1 MFMNIEHIY
10 FAEERNNASERKKL
24 VCYHQTKR
32 PAQSLQTQK
41 TLQIMLQQDEEILVA
56 NLSKMNRYML
66 RRAKKEPYEVI
77 VKENPSNQELLEF
90 QQFYNAFAKI
100 KNTDRVQK
108 FHMQT
113 LKLLREKGALVYTKL
128 QNDKGEALCY
138 RLYIVDE
145 DIVFNLYTGTAVWI
159 KDRPDL
165 KQQIRFANRY
175 LLWENIMMFRSK
187 GYARYDFGAV
197 TNKEEINEF
206 KVGFGG
212 QEVEVYYG
220 YLTDSRL
227 GKLIL
232 RLRDLKFKIIK

>member
-1 MFMNIEHIY
+1 MFMNLEHIY
-10 FAEERNNASERKKL
+10 FAEERNNASERKNL

-32 PAQSLQTQK
+32 PMQSLQTQK
-41 TLQIMLQQDEEILVA
+41 TLQIMLQQDEEILLA

-77 VKENPSNQELLEF
+77 VKENPSDQELLEF
-90 QQFYNAFAKI
+90 QQFYNAFAKV
-100 KNTDRVQK
+100 KNTDRVRK
-108 FHMQT
+108 FHLQT

-128 QNDKGEALCY
+128 QNDEGEALCY

-145 DIVFNLYTGTAVWI
+145 DIVFNLYTGTAIWI
-159 KDRPDL
+159 KDRTDL

-175 LLWENIMMFRSK
+175 LLWENIMMFRSR
-187 GYARYDFGAV
+187 GYERYDFGAV

-206 KVGFGG
+206 KLGFGA
-212 QEVEVYYG
+212 QEVEVYHG
-220 YLTDSRL
+220 YLTDSIL

-232 RLRDLKFKIIK
+232 RLRDLKFKMMK